1 MNISYQLYNVN
12 NLSYKFDNT
21 IIKTDKISESYQFN
35 IKSTTITVD
44 RTNSIAIIHL
54 DISVTTTLNEEGE
67 IFRDIS
73 FDFNYVFSIKNYG
86 NLSDDQIREFIIEHG
101 LESALTGVK
110 DTILKISNIDYQPKL
125 IVDIPEFPIKTSLLP
140 EEDVR

>member
-1 MNISYQLYNVN
+1 MHISYQLYNVN
-12 NLSYKFDNT
+12 NLNYKFDNT

-44 RTNSIAIIHL
+44 RSNNITIIHF
-54 DISVTTTLNEEGE
+54 DISVTTTLSDGGE
-67 IFRDIS
+67 VFRDIS
-73 FDFNYVFSIKNYG
+73 FDFNYVFSISDYN

-101 LESALTGVK
+101 LESALAGVK

-125 IVDIPEFPIKTSLLP
+125 VVDIPEFPIRTSLLP
-140 EEDVR
+140 NEDV